1 MPVHGYRPEFNL
13 TGGSMKSLGDIAAGL
28 QGRIKPS
35 RKRPKVKLLQ
45 GRQAALQQLRE
56 AHPEYA
62 VIPWRVFLHDGV
74 IGDKS
79 CLAVFVA
86 IALHAKKGSG
96 ITECGQE
103 RIAALCGLSTR
114 TVTRKVAKLRD
125 AGLLRI
131 EYRRPINGSPLKR
144 MNVMRI
150 IYDDGTLTRQD
161 VKAIAQPNTGQS
173 SGVYVKPPE
182 LSTDGQAHTGQIDG
196 AYAHIHDTPPNH
208 IHDKALSPTIRAT
221 ALSSE
226 QLNILKNT
234 DILDAINRALVRF
247 RQKPL
252 EFTESDLATING
264 TAITERD
271 ITGAVADYLLDCQDQ
286 GTQPQPTLPA
296 ILGNLL
302 QVH

>member
-1 MPVHGYRPEFNL
+1 
-13 TGGSMKSLGDIAAGL
+13 MKSLGSIAAGL
-28 QGRIKPS
+28 QGRIKAE

-45 GRQAALQQLRE
+45 GRQAALQQLRD

-62 VIPWRVFLHDGV
+62 VIPWRVFLFDDV
-74 IGDKS
+74 IQDKS

-173 SGVYVKPPE
+173 SVAYVKPPE
-182 LSTDGQAHTGQIDG
+182 LSTDQPAHTRQVDG
-196 AYAHIHDTPPNH
+196 AYAHIHDTHQNH
-208 IHDKALSPTIRAT
+208 IHDKALSPTKQDI
-221 ALSSE
+221 ALSSK
-226 QLNILKNT
+226 QMNILNNT
-234 DILDAINRALVRF
+234 DILDAINKALVRF
-247 RQKPL
+247 SQKPI
-252 EFTESDLATING
+252 EFTDSDLATING

-271 ITGAVADYLLDCQDQ
+271 ITGAVADYLLECQDAKRK
-286 GTQPQPTLPA
+286 PAPSLPA

-302 QVH
+302 TAH